1 MSVAS
6 RLVAFSKNPTSPAQ
20 FLRLAHECGA
30 QIHAHKDWVIPLSQA
45 IQQLPRL
52 VSSTS
57 ASSSSSSSSS
67 PSNIPPGFWDDTA
80 RALKPLVPTFPTRQV
95 AVTAHAVAQV
105 PIPTDFIHY
114 LVKVLRDR
122 NAEFSSIDV
131 SHLFNAFAR
140 TRVKPENLP
149 NLLTVRP
156 RNPQSIACMLH
167 GATRLELGE
176 KEFLEESF
184 LLNLHAALPELTP
197 QDMCM
202 VLWSYAQ
209 MSRGRAVV
217 KFVAEES
224 VRLVKDMKEIELV
237 MAVTALG
244 KAKVFSTRINEE
256 LDEMLTEEFLCEKM
270 APHNVVILCNALTK
284 WPAQTA
290 VRILG
295 RALNR
300 TNWDMSPK
308 HGALLLQSYARIGF
322 RSEALFDR
330 ILKKLDLSSL
340 TPMNAS
346 HVMVAL
352 AKADVNRPPEDFY
365 RYVSRR
371 ITEFSDASLV
381 GLLYSWL
388 HYHYFNTGPV
398 AELLLEANRREIDS
412 ASFALQSASALR
424 YFYLFCGDNGVNL
437 SKCPLKLLRALR
449 LINNRSTKWQNHSN
463 FFNIHHSNFQSEV
476 EAALFPNEVLGDAA
490 PEDNVMRIYKTKED
504 MYRRKNMISKEASGA
519 MNDDT
524 INETV
529 AVEYLE
535 PDGSKAKKDANE
547 NENASHPHFTIIRE
561 ARALPFQLDLLLI
574 PKLKAL

>member
-6 RLVAFSKNPTSPAQ
+6 RLHAFSKNPTTPAQ
-20 FLRLAHECGA
+20 FLRLAHECGS
-30 QIHAHKDWVIPLSQA
+30 QIEAHEQWAIPLSQA
-45 IQQLPRL
+45 IQQLPRFL
-52 VSSTS
+52 ST
-57 ASSSSSSSSS
+57 ADVF
-67 PSNIPPGFWDDTA
+67 PGFWNDTA
-80 RALKPLVPTFPTRQV
+80 DALKPLVPCFATRQV

-105 PIPTDFIHY
+105 PIPVDFVHF

-140 TRVKPENLP
+140 TRVRPENLP

-156 RNPQSIACMLH
+156 TTPQAIACMLH
-167 GATRLELGE
+167 GATRVGLGE
-176 KEFLEESF
+176 EEFLHQSF
-184 LLNLHAALPELTP
+184 LTNLKAALPELSP

-209 MSRGRAVV
+209 MKKGRPVV
-217 KFVAEES
+217 LFLAESS

-244 KAKVFSTRINEE
+244 KARVFSTRISEE
-256 LDEMLTEEFLCEKM
+256 LDQMLTEEFLCEKM
-270 APHNVVILCNALTK
+270 EPHNVVILCNALTK

-322 RSEALFDR
+322 RSEALFDK
-330 ILKKLDLSSL
+330 ILKKLDLTSL
-340 TPMNAS
+340 TPMNAC

-352 AKADVNRPPEDFY
+352 AKADINRPPVDFY
-365 RYVSRR
+365 RYVSKR

-388 HYHYFNTGPV
+388 HYHYFSAGPV
-398 AELLLEANRREIDS
+398 AQLLLEADRREIDS

-424 YFYLFCGDNGVNL
+424 YFYLFCTDSGVSL
-437 SKCPLKLLRALR
+437 TKCPLKLLRALQ
-449 LINNRSTKWQNHSN
+449 LINTRSTKWQNHTN
-463 FFNIHHSNFQSEV
+463 FFNTHHSNFQSEV
-476 EAALFPNEVLGDAA
+476 EAALNPKEALGDTAL
-490 PEDNVMRIYKTKED
+490 EENVMRIYKTKED
-504 MYRRKNMISKEASGA
+504 MFKRKNMI
-519 MNDDT
+519 NDDSA
-524 INETV
+524 INDESMNTSENTV
-529 AVEYLE
+529 LSEKKF
-535 PDGSKAKKDANE
+535 DGGKINTNASKAKDDDEE
-547 NENASHPHFTIIRE
+547 NENSSHPHFTIIRE

-574 PKLKAL
+574 PKMKEP